1 MNCDPWL
8 EFLDQ
13 MKDSK
18 KTGDIIRCGES
29 TMMKDFAC
37 LFFKILE
44 DIIKCLNSRLKTVD
58 EPDLNRI
65 QHSGL

>member
-1 MNCDPWL
+1 
-8 EFLDQ
+8 